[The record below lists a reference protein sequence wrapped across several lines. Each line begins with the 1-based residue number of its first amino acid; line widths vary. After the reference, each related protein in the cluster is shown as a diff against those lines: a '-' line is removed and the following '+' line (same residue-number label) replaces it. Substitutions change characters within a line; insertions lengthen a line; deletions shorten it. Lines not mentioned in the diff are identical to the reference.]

1 MRRSGKQGARFCDG
15 QIHDGEGESYEEIC
29 RFAAILIVM
38 AMLLPLLV
46 SCGGNEAKPT
56 GTDTPHSGEDKQDT
70 GKQVATADCPN
81 AMLC

>member
-29 RFAAILIVM
+29 SILIVM

-70 GKQVATADCPN
+70 GKQVATAELSPD

>member
-1 MRRSGKQGARFCDG
+1 MEK
-15 QIHDGEGESYEEIC
+15 ESLMK

-81 AMLC
+81 AMLCYVRKGNCYDR